1 LPITKRMTKKM
12 IISAMKVPFGIRKL
26 FVFAG
31 VAEGDGLAAVMK
43 VGTLAPTYLP
53 RTKTN
58 MAMKAKLMKYI
69 ASTRPTV
76 RKKIGMSRGCDS
88 G

>member
-1 LPITKRMTKKM
+1 M
-12 IISAMKVPFGIRKL
+12 ISSAMNVPFGIRKL
-26 FVFAG
+26 FVFALVG
-31 VAEGDGLAAVMK
+31 AGDGLAAAMK
-43 VGTLAPTYLP
+43 MGTLAPTYLP
-53 RTKTN
+53 STKTN
-58 MAMKAKLMKYI
+58 MAMKARLMKYI